1 MLGRTQDVLVAARQN
16 LQQSIDLRTTTF
28 SESQRAATR
37 ALVGASMADLIWKSN
52 TDPNEEKRYELPR
65 IAQDVANTIVDSA
78 AMAAQQHIRTESDF
92 ASFMAG
98 PKLRQIAAETKVE
111 ITNLLARHARGH

>member
-1 MLGRTQDVLVAARQN
+1 MLGRTQDVLVAVRQN

-37 ALVGASMADLIWKSN
+37 ALVGASMADLIWN